1 MVILIYIKLILYF
14 CGLKTSKMILR
25 ENYLQQIRPLIN
37 KPFIKVLTGIRRC
50 GKSVILTQ
58 LIDLLRKS
66 GILDSKIIYYN
77 FESLAHIEIDGYLK
91 LYTEI
96 KTKITDNERYY
107 ILLDEIQEVKEWE
120 KAVNS
125 LLSDSNVDIYITG
138 SNSKLLSSELSTYI
152 AGRYVEFEISTLS
165 FAEYILFKETR
176 LSKRIENIYAEFL
189 IYIRLGGFPT
199 IHLADYDTDTIYKIV
214 HDIYSSVILRDTVQ
228 RYNIRNIDLL
238 ERLIKFIFEN
248 IGNRFSAKNIADYF
262 KSQQR
267 NIDLNTIYNYL
278 QALEGAFIIQRVS
291 RYDIKGKEILQT
303 NEKYFVSDVS
313 LIYSVLGY
321 RDRFISG
328 ILENIVLLELKRRG
342 YKVYVGKNE
351 DKEVDFI
358 AEKKNEKVYIQV
370 TYKMVEQQTIER
382 EFGAFKSINDNYPKY
397 VVSMDEFWNDNM
409 EGIKHIHIA
418 DFLLLNQY

>member
-1 MVILIYIKLILYF
+1 MVILIYIKLLLYF
-14 CGLKTSKMILR
+14 CSLKTFKMILR
-25 ENYLQQIRPLIN
+25 ENYLQQISPLID

-66 GILDSKIIYYN
+66 GILESKIIYYN
-77 FESLAHIEIDGYLK
+77 FESLSHIEIDDYLK

-96 KTKITDNERYY
+96 KTKISDNERYY

-165 FAEYILFKETR
+165 FAEYILFKEIR

-189 IYIRLGGFPT
+189 IYIRLGGFPS

-238 ERLIKFIFEN
+238 ERLVKFIFEN

-351 DKEVDFI
+351 EKEVDFI
-358 AEKKNEKVYIQV
+358 AENKNEKIYVQV

-382 EFGAFKSINDNYPKY
+382 EFSVFKSINDNYPKY
-397 VVSMDEFWNDNM
+397 VVSMDEFWNDNID
-409 EGIKHIHIA
+409 GIKHIHIA

>member
-1 MVILIYIKLILYF
+1 MVILIYIKLLLYF
-14 CGLKTSKMILR
+14 CSLKTFKMILR
-25 ENYLQQIRPLIN
+25 ENYLQQISPLID

-66 GILDSKIIYYN
+66 GILESKIIYYN
-77 FESLAHIEIDGYLK
+77 FESLSHIEIDDYLK

-96 KTKITDNERYY
+96 KTKISDNERYY

-138 SNSKLLSSELSTYI
+138 SNSISLSSELSTYI

-165 FAEYILFKETR
+165 FAEYILFKEIR

-189 IYIRLGGFPT
+189 IYIRLGGFPS

-238 ERLIKFIFEN
+238 ERLVKFIFEN

-351 DKEVDFI
+351 EKEVDFI
-358 AEKKNEKVYIQV
+358 AENKNEKIYVQV

-382 EFGAFKSINDNYPKY
+382 EFSVFKSINDNYPKY
-397 VVSMDEFWNDNM
+397 VVSMDEFWNDNID
-409 EGIKHIHIA
+409 GIKHIHIA

>member
-1 MVILIYIKLILYF
+1 MVILIYIKLLLYF
-14 CGLKTSKMILR
+14 CSLKTFKMILR
-25 ENYLQQIRPLIN
+25 ENYLQQISPLID

-66 GILDSKIIYYN
+66 GILESKIIYYN
-77 FESLAHIEIDGYLK
+77 FESLSHIEIDDYLK

-96 KTKITDNERYY
+96 KTKISDNERYY

-138 SNSKLLSSELSTYI
+138 SNSRLLSSELSTYI

-165 FAEYILFKETR
+165 FAEYILFKEIR

-189 IYIRLGGFPT
+189 IYIRLGGFPS

-238 ERLIKFIFEN
+238 ERLVKFIFEN

-351 DKEVDFI
+351 EKEVDFI
-358 AEKKNEKVYIQV
+358 AENKNEKIYVQV

-382 EFGAFKSINDNYPKY
+382 EFSVFKSINDNYPKY
-397 VVSMDEFWNDNM
+397 VVSMDEFWNDNID
-409 EGIKHIHIA
+409 GIKHIHIA

>member
-1 MVILIYIKLILYF
+1 
-14 CGLKTSKMILR
+14 MIIR
-25 ENYLQQIRPLIN
+25 EDYLQQIKPLID

-58 LIDLLRKS
+58 LIDLFRES
-66 GILDSKIIYYN
+66 GIHESKIIYYN

-96 KTKITDNERYY
+96 KNKITDNERYY

-125 LLSDSNVDIYITG
+125 LLADSNVDIYITG

-152 AGRYVEFEISTLS
+152 AGRYVEFEINTLS

-176 LSKRIENIYAEFL
+176 IDHKIENIYAEFL
-189 IYIRLGGFPT
+189 IYIRYGGFPS

-214 HDIYSSVILRDTVQ
+214 YDIYSSVILRDTVQ
-228 RYNIRNIDLL
+228 RYNIRNIELL

-262 KSQQR
+262 KSQLR
-267 NIDLNTIYNYL
+267 TIDLNSIYNYL
-278 QALEGAFIIQRVS
+278 KALEGAFIIQRVS
-291 RYDIKGKEILQT
+291 RYDIKGKEVLQT

-321 RDRFISG
+321 RDRFIAG

-351 DKEVDFI
+351 EKEVDFI
-358 AEKKNEKVYIQV
+358 GEKKNEKIYVQV
-370 TYKMVEQQTIER
+370 TYKMVEQQIIER

-418 DFLLLNQY
+418 DFLLLKEF

>member
-1 MVILIYIKLILYF
+1 
-14 CGLKTSKMILR
+14 MILR

>member
-1 MVILIYIKLILYF
+1 
-14 CGLKTSKMILR
+14 MILR
-25 ENYLQQIRPLIN
+25 ENYLNQIRPLID

-58 LIDLLRKS
+58 LMDLFRAS
-66 GILDSKIIYYN
+66 GIIESKIIYYN
-77 FESLAHIEIDGYLK
+77 FESLAHIEIDNYLK

-96 KTKITDNERYY
+96 KAKITDNERYY

-125 LLSDSNVDIYITG
+125 LLADSNVDIYITG

-165 FAEYILFKETR
+165 FAEYILFKEAR
-176 LSKRIENIYAEFL
+176 ISQKIENIYAEFL
-189 IYIRLGGFPT
+189 IYIRLGGFPS
-199 IHLADYDTDTIYKIV
+199 IHLFDYDTDTIYKIV

-228 RYNIRNIDLL
+228 RYNIRNIELL
-238 ERLIKFIFEN
+238 ERLVKFIFEN

-267 NIDLNTIYNYL
+267 NIDLNTLYNYI

-303 NEKYFVSDVS
+303 NEKYFVGDVS
-313 LIYSVLGY
+313 LIYSVLGF

-342 YKVYVGKNE
+342 YKVYVGKNDE
-351 DKEVDFI
+351 KEVDFI
-358 AEKKNEKVYIQV
+358 AENKNEKIYVQV

-397 VVSMDEFWNDNM
+397 VVSMDEFWNDNV

-418 DFLLLNQY
+418 DFLLLKEL